1 MGFEGKAYMISTKYS
16 KDNKYS
22 TDNNSS
28 LRYNFALM
36 ALMLLL
42 SPLSHA
48 EVYKTT
54 TSEGQVVYTDNIN
67 TAYQYNK
74 NSKNISVLDKL
85 PTQLQVSSTTT
96 QPATTSTSLNS
107 QVDNAAS
114 TAADISLPDSLGD
127 SLTGRLSTQSIS
139 ASQQGDYV
147 LKIVSPEVGQTL
159 RRGSQPIEINV
170 ALRPSLKTGDRIVYQ
185 LNNQTLATIKDTS
198 YTIATTTLD
207 PNPYTI
213 TVRVENVLGEVIAQ
227 DTRAINLISNNVL
240 YQKKRKAIAEAQK
253 KQTNQPWYKKIL

>member
-1 MGFEGKAYMISTKYS
+1 MILTKYKS
-16 KDNKYS
+16 D
-22 TDNNSS
+22 NSS
-28 LRYNFALM
+28 LRDNFALT
-36 ALMLLL
+36 AVVLLL
-42 SPLSHA
+42 SQLSHA

-74 NSKNISVLDKL
+74 SSKNISVLDKL
-85 PTQLQVSSTTT
+85 PTQSQVSSTTT
-96 QPATTSTSLNS
+96 QPATTSTSLNN
-107 QVDNAAS
+107 QVNNAAS
-114 TAADISLPDSLGD
+114 KAADIRLPD

-147 LKIVSPEVGQTL
+147 LKIVSPKAGQTL

-170 ALRPSLKTGDRIVYQ
+170 ALTPSLKTGDRIVYQ
-185 LNNQTLATIKDTS
+185 LNNQTLATIKATS

-213 TVRVENVLGEVIAQ
+213 TVGVENVLGEVIAR
-227 DTRAINLISNNVL
+227 DTRAITLISNNVL
-240 YQKKRKAIAEAQK
+240 YQKKRKAIAQAQK
-253 KQTNQPWYKKIL
+253 KQANQPWYKKIL

>member
-1 MGFEGKAYMISTKYS
+1 MILTKYI
-16 KDNKYS
+16 

-28 LRYNFALM
+28 LRDNFVLTAVV
-36 ALMLLL
+36 LLL
-42 SPLSHA
+42 SQLSHA

-54 TSEGQVVYTDNIN
+54 TSDGQVVYTDNIN

-85 PTQLQVSSTTT
+85 PTQSQVSSTTT
-96 QPATTSTSLNS
+96 QPATTSTSLNN

-114 TAADISLPDSLGD
+114 TATDNRLPDRLGD

-147 LKIVSPEVGQTL
+147 IKIVSPEAGQTL

-170 ALRPSLKTGDRIVYQ
+170 ALTPILKTGDRIVYQ

-207 PNPYTI
+207 PNPYT
-213 TVRVENVLGEVIAQ
+213 L
-227 DTRAINLISNNVL
+227 L
-240 YQKKRKAIAEAQK
+240 
-253 KQTNQPWYKKIL
+253 

>member
-1 MGFEGKAYMISTKYS
+1 MILK
-16 KDNKYS
+16 KYS
-22 TDNNSS
+22 TDHNSS

-36 ALMLLL
+36 ALGLLL
-42 SPLSHA
+42 SQLSHA

-85 PTQLQVSSTTT
+85 PSQSQVSSTTNQST
-96 QPATTSTSLNS
+96 TTSNNLNNE
-107 QVDNAAS
+107 VDNAAS
-114 TAADISLPDSLGD
+114 TATDNRLPDRLGD

-139 ASQQGDYV
+139 ASQQGDY
-147 LKIVSPEVGQTL
+147 LLRIVSPEAGQTL

-170 ALRPSLKTGDRIVYQ
+170 ALTPSLKTGDRIVYQ

-213 TVRVENVLGEVIAQ
+213 TVGVENVLGEVIAQ
-227 DTRAINLISNNVL
+227 DTRTINLISNNVL

-253 KQTNQPWYKKIL
+253 KQANQPWYKKIL

>member
-1 MGFEGKAYMISTKYS
+1 MILK
-16 KDNKYS
+16 KYS
-22 TDNNSS
+22 TDHNSS
-28 LRYNFALM
+28 LRYSFILTAVV
-36 ALMLLL
+36 LLL
-42 SPLSHA
+42 SQLSHA

-67 TAYQYNK
+67 TAYQYDK
-74 NSKNISVLDKL
+74 NSKTISVLDKL
-85 PTQLQVSSTTT
+85 STQSQVSSTTN
-96 QPATTSTSLNS
+96 QSATTSISLNN

-114 TAADISLPDSLGD
+114 TAIDTRLPDSLGD
-127 SLTGRLSTQSIS
+127 SLTARLTERLSTQSIS

-147 LKIVSPEVGQTL
+147 IKIVAPAAGQTL

-170 ALRPSLKTGDRIVYQ
+170 ALTPSLKTGDRIVYQ
-185 LNNQTLATIKDTS
+185 LNNQTLATIKATS

-213 TVRVENVLGEVIAQ
+213 TVSVENVLGEVIAQ
-227 DTRAINLISNNVL
+227 DTRAITLISNNVL

-253 KQTNQPWYKKIL
+253 KKANQPWYKKIL

>member
-1 MGFEGKAYMISTKYS
+1 MILT
-16 KDNKYS
+16 KYS

-28 LRYNFALM
+28 LRYSFALM

-42 SPLSHA
+42 SQLSHA
-48 EVYKTT
+48 QVYKTT

-85 PTQLQVSSTTT
+85 STQSQVSSTTNQST
-96 QPATTSTSLNS
+96 TTSNNLNNE
-107 QVDNAAS
+107 VDNAAS
-114 TAADISLPDSLGD
+114 TATDDRLPASLGD
-127 SLTGRLSTQSIS
+127 SLTDRLSTQSIS
-139 ASQQGDYV
+139 ASQQGDY
-147 LKIVSPEVGQTL
+147 LLRIVSPEAGQTL

-170 ALRPSLKTGDRIVYQ
+170 ALTPSLKTGDRIVYQ

-213 TVRVENVLGEVIAQ
+213 TVGVENVLGEVIAQ
-227 DTRAINLISNNVL
+227 DTRTINLISNNVL

-253 KQTNQPWYKKIL
+253 KQANQPWYKKIL

>member
-1 MGFEGKAYMISTKYS
+1 MILTKYKS
-16 KDNKYS
+16 D
-22 TDNNSS
+22 NSS
-28 LRYNFALM
+28 LRDNFALT
-36 ALMLLL
+36 AVVLLL
-42 SPLSHA
+42 SQLSHA

-74 NSKNISVLDKL
+74 SSKNISVLDKL
-85 PTQLQVSSTTT
+85 PTQSQVSSTTT
-96 QPATTSTSLNS
+96 QPATTSTSLNN
-107 QVDNAAS
+107 QVNNAAS
-114 TAADISLPDSLGD
+114 TATDNRLPDS
-127 SLTGRLSTQSIS
+127 LSTQSIS

-147 LKIVSPEVGQTL
+147 LKIVSPKAGQTL

-170 ALRPSLKTGDRIVYQ
+170 ALTPSLKTGDRIVYQ

-213 TVRVENVLGEVIAQ
+213 TVRVENVLGEIIAQ

-240 YQKKRKAIAEAQK
+240 YQKKRKAIAQAQK
-253 KQTNQPWYKKIL
+253 KQANQPWYKKIL

>member
-1 MGFEGKAYMISTKYS
+1 MGFEGKAYMILT
-16 KDNKYS
+16 KYS

-36 ALMLLL
+36 ALGLLL
-42 SPLSHA
+42 SQSSHS

-54 TSEGQVVYTDNIN
+54 TSDGKVVYTDNIN

-85 PTQLQVSSTTT
+85 STQSQVSSTTNQST
-96 QPATTSTSLNS
+96 TTSNNLNNE
-107 QVDNAAS
+107 VDNIAS
-114 TAADISLPDSLGD
+114 TANDNRLPDSLGD
-127 SLTGRLSTQSIS
+127 GLTDRLSTQSIS

-147 LKIVSPEVGQTL
+147 LNIVSPEAGQTL
-159 RRGSQPIEINV
+159 RRGSQSIEINV
-170 ALRPSLKTGDRIVYQ
+170 ALTPSLKTGDRIVYQ

-213 TVRVENVLGEVIAQ
+213 TVSVENVLGEIIAQ
-227 DTRAINLISNNVL
+227 DTRAITLIRNNVL

-253 KQTNQPWYKKIL
+253 KKANQPWYKKIL

>member
-1 MGFEGKAYMISTKYS
+1 MILTKYS
-16 KDNKYS
+16 R
-22 TDNNSS
+22 DNNSS
-28 LRYNFALM
+28 LRDNFALM
-36 ALMLLL
+36 AVVLLL
-42 SPLSHA
+42 SQLSHA

-54 TSEGQVVYTDNIN
+54 TSEGQVVYTDNVN

-74 NSKNISVLDKL
+74 SSKNISVLDKL
-85 PTQLQVSSTTT
+85 PTQSQVSSTTT
-96 QPATTSTSLNS
+96 QPATTSTSLSN

-114 TAADISLPDSLGD
+114 RASDNRLPDS
-127 SLTGRLSTQSIS
+127 LSTQSIS

-147 LKIVSPEVGQTL
+147 IKIVSPEVGQTL

-170 ALRPSLKTGDRIVYQ
+170 ALTPSLKTGDRIVYQ

-213 TVRVENVLGEVIAQ
+213 TVRVENVLGEIIAQ

-240 YQKKRKAIAEAQK
+240 YQKKRKAIAQAQK
-253 KQTNQPWYKKIL
+253 KKANQPWYKKIL

>member
-1 MGFEGKAYMISTKYS
+1 MGFEGKAYMILT
-16 KDNKYS
+16 KYS

-28 LRYNFALM
+28 FPYSYNFALM
-36 ALMLLL
+36 ALGLLL

-48 EVYKTT
+48 QVYKTT

-85 PTQLQVSSTTT
+85 STQSQVSSTT
-96 QPATTSTSLNS
+96 QPATTSTSLNN

-114 TAADISLPDSLGD
+114 KAADSRLPD

-139 ASQQGDYV
+139 ASQQGDY
-147 LKIVSPEVGQTL
+147 LLRIVSPEAGQTL

-170 ALRPSLKTGDRIVYQ
+170 ALTPSLKTGDRIVYQ

-213 TVRVENVLGEVIAQ
+213 TVGVENVLGEVIAQ
-227 DTRAINLISNNVL
+227 DTRTINLISNNVL

-253 KQTNQPWYKKIL
+253 KQANQPWYKKIL

>member
-1 MGFEGKAYMISTKYS
+1 MGFEGKAYMILT
-16 KDNKYS
+16 KYS
-22 TDNNSS
+22 TDNNSG
-28 LRYNFALM
+28 LRYSFILTALG
-36 ALMLLL
+36 LLL
-42 SPLSHA
+42 SQLSHA

-74 NSKNISVLDKL
+74 SSRNISVLDKL
-85 PTQLQVSSTTT
+85 PIQSQVSSTT
-96 QPATTSTSLNS
+96 QPATTSTSLNN
-107 QVDNAAS
+107 QVNNAAS
-114 TAADISLPDSLGD
+114 KAADIRLPD

-147 LKIVSPEVGQTL
+147 LKIVSPKAGQTL

-170 ALRPSLKTGDRIVYQ
+170 ALTPSLKTGDRIVYQ
-185 LNNQTLATIKDTS
+185 LNNQTLATMKATS

-213 TVRVENVLGEVIAQ
+213 TVRVENVLGEIIAQ

-240 YQKKRKAIAEAQK
+240 YQKKRKAIAQAQK
-253 KQTNQPWYKKIL
+253 KQANQPWYKKIL

>member
-1 MGFEGKAYMISTKYS
+1 MGFEGKADMISTKYT
-16 KDNKYS
+16 
-22 TDNNSS
+22 TDNNNSG
-28 LRYNFALM
+28 LRYSFILTAVV
-36 ALMLLL
+36 LLL
-42 SPLSHA
+42 TQLSHA

-67 TAYQYNK
+67 TACQYNR

-85 PTQLQVSSTTT
+85 PTQSQVSSMTNQSTTT
-96 QPATTSTSLNS
+96 SNNLNNE
-107 QVDNAAS
+107 VDNAAS
-114 TAADISLPDSLGD
+114 TATDNRLPDSLTD
-127 SLTGRLSTQSIS
+127 RLSTQSIS

-147 LKIVSPEVGQTL
+147 IKIVSPEAGQTL

-170 ALRPSLKTGDRIVYQ
+170 ALTPSLKIGDRIVYQ

-213 TVRVENVLGEVIAQ
+213 TVSVENVLGEVIAQ
-227 DTRAINLISNNVL
+227 DTRAITLISNNVL

-253 KQTNQPWYKKIL
+253 KKANQPWYKKIL

>member
-1 MGFEGKAYMISTKYS
+1 MILTKYKS
-16 KDNKYS
+16 D
-22 TDNNSS
+22 NSS
-28 LRYNFALM
+28 LRDNFALT
-36 ALMLLL
+36 AVVLLL
-42 SPLSHA
+42 SQLSHA

-74 NSKNISVLDKL
+74 SSKNISVLDKL
-85 PTQLQVSSTTT
+85 PTQSQVSSTTT
-96 QPATTSTSLNS
+96 QPATTSTSLNN
-107 QVDNAAS
+107 QVNNAAS
-114 TAADISLPDSLGD
+114 KAADIRLPD

-147 LKIVSPEVGQTL
+147 LKIVSPKAGQTL

-170 ALRPSLKTGDRIVYQ
+170 ALTPSLKTGDRIVYQ
-185 LNNQTLATIKDTS
+185 LNNQTLATMKATS

-213 TVRVENVLGEVIAQ
+213 TVRVENVLGEIIAQ

-253 KQTNQPWYKKIL
+253 KQANQPWYKKIL

>member
-1 MGFEGKAYMISTKYS
+1 MILTKYKS
-16 KDNKYS
+16 D
-22 TDNNSS
+22 NSS
-28 LRYNFALM
+28 LRDNFALT
-36 ALMLLL
+36 AVVLLL
-42 SPLSHA
+42 SQLSHA

-74 NSKNISVLDKL
+74 SSKNISVLDKL
-85 PTQLQVSSTTT
+85 PTQSQVSSTTT
-96 QPATTSTSLNS
+96 QPATTSTSLNN
-107 QVDNAAS
+107 QVNNAAS
-114 TAADISLPDSLGD
+114 KAADIRLPDS
-127 SLTGRLSTQSIS
+127 LSTQSIS

-147 LKIVSPEVGQTL
+147 IKIVSPEAGQTL

-170 ALRPSLKTGDRIVYQ
+170 ALTPSLKTGDRIVYQ

-213 TVRVENVLGEVIAQ
+213 TVGVENVLGEVIAQ
-227 DTRAINLISNNVL
+227 DTRAITLISNNVL
-240 YQKKRKAIAEAQK
+240 YQKKRKAIAQAQK
-253 KQTNQPWYKKIL
+253 KKANQPWYKKIL

>member
-1 MGFEGKAYMISTKYS
+1 MILTKYKS
-16 KDNKYS
+16 D
-22 TDNNSS
+22 NSS
-28 LRYNFALM
+28 LRDNFALM

-48 EVYKTT
+48 QVYKTT

-85 PTQLQVSSTTT
+85 STQSQVSSTINQST
-96 QPATTSTSLNS
+96 TTSNNLNNE
-107 QVDNAAS
+107 VDNAAS
-114 TAADISLPDSLGD
+114 KAADSRLPD

-139 ASQQGDYV
+139 ASQQGDY
-147 LKIVSPEVGQTL
+147 LLRIVSPEAGQTL

-170 ALRPSLKTGDRIVYQ
+170 ALTPSLKTGDRIVYQ

-213 TVRVENVLGEVIAQ
+213 TVGVENVLGEVIAQ
-227 DTRAINLISNNVL
+227 DTRTINLISNNVL

-253 KQTNQPWYKKIL
+253 KQANQPWYKKIL

>member
-1 MGFEGKAYMISTKYS
+1 MILTKYKS
-16 KDNKYS
+16 D
-22 TDNNSS
+22 NSS
-28 LRYNFALM
+28 LRDNFALT
-36 ALMLLL
+36 AVVLLL
-42 SPLSHA
+42 SQLSHA

-74 NSKNISVLDKL
+74 SSKNISVLDKL
-85 PTQLQVSSTTT
+85 PTQSQVSSTTT
-96 QPATTSTSLNS
+96 QPATTSTSLNN
-107 QVDNAAS
+107 QVNNAAS
-114 TAADISLPDSLGD
+114 KAADIRLPD

-147 LKIVSPEVGQTL
+147 LKIVSPKAGQTL

-170 ALRPSLKTGDRIVYQ
+170 ALTPSLKTGDRIVYQ
-185 LNNQTLATIKDTS
+185 LNNQTLATMKATS

-213 TVRVENVLGEVIAQ
+213 TVRVENVLGEIIAQ
-227 DTRAINLISNNVL
+227 DTRAITLISNNVL
-240 YQKKRKAIAEAQK
+240 YQKKRKAIAQAQK
-253 KQTNQPWYKKIL
+253 KKANQPWYKKIL

>member
-1 MGFEGKAYMISTKYS
+1 MGFEGKAYMILTKYKS
-16 KDNKYS
+16 N
-22 TDNNSS
+22 NNSS
-28 LRYNFALM
+28 LRYSYNFALM
-36 ALMLLL
+36 ASMLLL
-42 SPLSHA
+42 SQLSHA

-85 PTQLQVSSTTT
+85 PTQSQISSRTT
-96 QPATTSTSLNS
+96 QPATTSTSLNN
-107 QVDNAAS
+107 QVNNAAS
-114 TAADISLPDSLGD
+114 TATDNRLPYRLGD
-127 SLTGRLSTQSIS
+127 SLTDRLSTQSIS

-147 LKIVSPEVGQTL
+147 IKIVSPKAGQTL

-170 ALRPSLKTGDRIVYQ
+170 ALTPSLKTGDRIVFQ

-213 TVRVENVLGEVIAQ
+213 TASVENILGEIIAQ
-227 DTRAINLISNNVL
+227 DTRTINLISNNVL

-253 KQTNQPWYKKIL
+253 KQANQPWYKKIL

>member
-1 MGFEGKAYMISTKYS
+1 MGFEGKAYMILTKYKS
-16 KDNKYS
+16 D
-22 TDNNSS
+22 NSS
-28 LRYNFALM
+28 LRDNFALM

-42 SPLSHA
+42 SQLSHA

-54 TSEGQVVYTDNIN
+54 TSEGQVIYTDNIN

-85 PTQLQVSSTTT
+85 PTQSQGSSTT
-96 QPATTSTSLNS
+96 QPATTSTSLNN

-114 TAADISLPDSLGD
+114 TATDNRLPDSLGD
-127 SLTGRLSTQSIS
+127 RLTGRLSTQSIS
-139 ASQQGDYV
+139 ASQQGYYV
-147 LKIVSPEVGQTL
+147 LNIVSPEAGQTL

-170 ALRPSLKTGDRIVYQ
+170 ALTPRLKTGDRIVYQ
-185 LNNQTLATIKDTS
+185 LNNQTLATIKATS

-213 TVRVENVLGEVIAQ
+213 TVRVENVLGKVIAQ
-227 DTRAINLISNNVL
+227 DTRAITLISNNVL
-240 YQKKRKAIAEAQK
+240 YQKKRKAIAQAQK
-253 KQTNQPWYKKIL
+253 KKANQPWYKKIL

>member
-1 MGFEGKAYMISTKYS
+1 MILTKYS
-16 KDNKYS
+16 RDNKYS

-28 LRYNFALM
+28 LRYSYNLPLM
-36 ALMLLL
+36 ALGLLL
-42 SPLSHA
+42 SQLSHA

-74 NSKNISVLDKL
+74 SSKNISVLDKL
-85 PTQLQVSSTTT
+85 PTQSQVSSTTT
-96 QPATTSTSLNS
+96 QPATTSTSLNN
-107 QVDNAAS
+107 QVNNAAS
-114 TAADISLPDSLGD
+114 KAADIRLPD

-147 LKIVSPEVGQTL
+147 LKIVSPKAGQTL

-170 ALRPSLKTGDRIVYQ
+170 ALTPSLKTGDRIVYQ
-185 LNNQTLATIKDTS
+185 LNNQTLATMKATS

-213 TVRVENVLGEVIAQ
+213 TVGVENVLGEIIAQ

-240 YQKKRKAIAEAQK
+240 YQKKRKAIAQAQK
-253 KQTNQPWYKKIL
+253 KQANQPWYKKIL

>member
-1 MGFEGKAYMISTKYS
+1 MILTKYKS
-16 KDNKYS
+16 D
-22 TDNNSS
+22 NSS
-28 LRYNFALM
+28 LRDNFALT
-36 ALMLLL
+36 AVVLLL
-42 SPLSHA
+42 SQLSHA

-74 NSKNISVLDKL
+74 SSKNISVLDKL
-85 PTQLQVSSTTT
+85 PTQSQVSSTTT
-96 QPATTSTSLNS
+96 QPATTSTSLNN
-107 QVDNAAS
+107 QVNNAAS
-114 TAADISLPDSLGD
+114 TATDNRLPDS
-127 SLTGRLSTQSIS
+127 LSTQSIS

-147 LKIVSPEVGQTL
+147 IKIVSPEAGQTL

-170 ALRPSLKTGDRIVYQ
+170 ALTPSLKTGDRIVYQ

-213 TVRVENVLGEVIAQ
+213 TVGVENVLGEIIAQ

-240 YQKKRKAIAEAQK
+240 YQKKRKAIAQAQK
-253 KQTNQPWYKKIL
+253 KQANQPWYKKIL

>member
-1 MGFEGKAYMISTKYS
+1 MILTKYS
-16 KDNKYS
+16 TNNN
-22 TDNNSS
+22 TD
-28 LRYNFALM
+28 LRYSLILTAVV
-36 ALMLLL
+36 LLL
-42 SPLSHA
+42 SQLSHA

-74 NSKNISVLDKL
+74 NSKSISVLDKL
-85 PTQLQVSSTTT
+85 PTQSQVSSTTNQST
-96 QPATTSTSLNS
+96 TTSNNLNNE
-107 QVDNAAS
+107 VNNAAS
-114 TAADISLPDSLGD
+114 TATDNRLPDSLGD
-127 SLTGRLSTQSIS
+127 RLTGRLSTQSIS

-147 LKIVSPEVGQTL
+147 LNIVSPEAGQTL

-170 ALRPSLKTGDRIVYQ
+170 ALTPSLKTGDRIVYQ
-185 LNNQTLATIKDTS
+185 LNNQTLATIKATS

-213 TVRVENVLGEVIAQ
+213 TVRVENVLGEIIAQ

-240 YQKKRKAIAEAQK
+240 YQKKRKAIAQAQK
-253 KQTNQPWYKKIL
+253 KQANQPWYKKIL

>member
-1 MGFEGKAYMISTKYS
+1 MILTKYKS
-16 KDNKYS
+16 D
-22 TDNNSS
+22 NSS
-28 LRYNFALM
+28 LRDNFALT
-36 ALMLLL
+36 AVVLLL
-42 SPLSHA
+42 SQLSHA

-85 PTQLQVSSTTT
+85 STQSQVSSTTT
-96 QPATTSTSLNS
+96 QPATTSTSLNN
-107 QVDNAAS
+107 QVNNAAS
-114 TAADISLPDSLGD
+114 KAADIRLPD

-147 LKIVSPEVGQTL
+147 IKIVSPEAGQTL

-170 ALRPSLKTGDRIVYQ
+170 ALTPSLKTGDRIVYQ
-185 LNNQTLATIKDTS
+185 LNNQTLATMKATS

-213 TVRVENVLGEVIAQ
+213 TVRVENVLGEIIAQ

-240 YQKKRKAIAEAQK
+240 YQKKRKAIAQAQK
-253 KQTNQPWYKKIL
+253 KKANQPWYKKIL

>member
-1 MGFEGKAYMISTKYS
+1 MILTKYKS
-16 KDNKYS
+16 D
-22 TDNNSS
+22 NSS

-85 PTQLQVSSTTT
+85 PTQSQVSATTT
-96 QPATTSTSLNS
+96 QPATTSTSLNN

-114 TAADISLPDSLGD
+114 RDIDNRLPDSLN
-127 SLTGRLSTQSIS
+127 GRLSIQSIS

-147 LKIVSPEVGQTL
+147 LRIVSPEAGQTL
-159 RRGSQPIEINV
+159 RRGSQPIEVNV
-170 ALRPSLKTGDRIVYQ
+170 ALTPSLKTGDRIVYQ
-185 LNNQTLATIKDTS
+185 LNNQTLATTKDTS

-213 TVRVENVLGEVIAQ
+213 TVSVENVLGKVIAQ
-227 DTRAINLISNNVL
+227 DTRVINLISNNVL
-240 YQKKRKAIAEAQK
+240 YQKKRKAIAQAQK
-253 KQTNQPWYKKIL
+253 KKANQPWYKKIL

>member
-1 MGFEGKAYMISTKYS
+1 MGFEGKAYMILT
-16 KDNKYS
+16 KYS
-22 TDNNSS
+22 TDNNSR
-28 LRYNFALM
+28 LRDNFALM

-42 SPLSHA
+42 SQLSHA
-48 EVYKTT
+48 QVYKTT

-85 PTQLQVSSTTT
+85 STQSQVSSTTNQST
-96 QPATTSTSLNS
+96 TTSNNLNN
-107 QVDNAAS
+107 QVNNAAS
-114 TAADISLPDSLGD
+114 TAADIRLPDSLGD

-147 LKIVSPEVGQTL
+147 IKIVSPEAGQTL

-170 ALRPSLKTGDRIVYQ
+170 ALTTSLKTGDRIVYQ

-213 TVRVENVLGEVIAQ
+213 TVGVENVLGEVIAQ
-227 DTRAINLISNNVL
+227 DTRTINLISNNVL

-253 KQTNQPWYKKIL
+253 KQANQPWYKKIL

>member
-1 MGFEGKAYMISTKYS
+1 MILTKYS
-16 KDNKYS
+16 TDNKYS
-22 TDNNSS
+22 TGNNSS
-28 LRYNFALM
+28 LRYSYNFALM

-42 SPLSHA
+42 SQLSHA

-85 PTQLQVSSTTT
+85 PTQSQVSSTTNQST
-96 QPATTSTSLNS
+96 TTSNNLNNE
-107 QVDNAAS
+107 VDNAAS
-114 TAADISLPDSLGD
+114 TATDNRLPDRLGD
-127 SLTGRLSTQSIS
+127 SLTVRLSTQSIS

-147 LKIVSPEVGQTL
+147 IKIVAPATGQTL

-170 ALRPSLKTGDRIVYQ
+170 ALTPSLKTGDRIVYQ

-213 TVRVENVLGEVIAQ
+213 TVSVENVLGEVIAQ
-227 DTRAINLISNNVL
+227 DTRAITLISNNVL

-253 KQTNQPWYKKIL
+253 KKANQPWYKKIL

>member
-1 MGFEGKAYMISTKYS
+1 MILTKYKS
-16 KDNKYS
+16 D
-22 TDNNSS
+22 NSS
-28 LRYNFALM
+28 LRDNFALT
-36 ALMLLL
+36 AVVLLL
-42 SPLSHA
+42 SQLSHA

-74 NSKNISVLDKL
+74 SSKNISVLDKL
-85 PTQLQVSSTTT
+85 STQSQVSSTTT
-96 QPATTSTSLNS
+96 QPATTSTSLNN
-107 QVDNAAS
+107 QVNNAAS
-114 TAADISLPDSLGD
+114 KAADIRLPD

-147 LKIVSPEVGQTL
+147 LKIVSPKAGQTL

-170 ALRPSLKTGDRIVYQ
+170 ALTPSLKTGDRIVYQ
-185 LNNQTLATIKDTS
+185 LNNQTLATMKATS

-213 TVRVENVLGEVIAQ
+213 TVRVENVLGEIIAQ

-240 YQKKRKAIAEAQK
+240 YQKKRKAIAQAQK
-253 KQTNQPWYKKIL
+253 KQANQPWYKKIL

>member
-1 MGFEGKAYMISTKYS
+1 MGFEGKAYMILTKYKS
-16 KDNKYS
+16 D
-22 TDNNSS
+22 NSS
-28 LRYNFALM
+28 LRDNFALM

-48 EVYKTT
+48 QVYKTT

-85 PTQLQVSSTTT
+85 PTQSQVSATTN
-96 QPATTSTSLNS
+96 QSATTSISLNN

-114 TAADISLPDSLGD
+114 TAIDTRLPDSLGD

-139 ASQQGDYV
+139 ASQQGDY
-147 LKIVSPEVGQTL
+147 LLRIVSPEAGQTL

-170 ALRPSLKTGDRIVYQ
+170 ALTPSLKTGDRIVYQ

-213 TVRVENVLGEVIAQ
+213 TARVENVLGEIIAQ

-240 YQKKRKAIAEAQK
+240 YQKKRKAIAQEQK
-253 KQTNQPWYKKIL
+253 KKANQPWYKKIL

>member
-1 MGFEGKAYMISTKYS
+1 MILTKYKS
-16 KDNKYS
+16 D
-22 TDNNSS
+22 NSS
-28 LRYNFALM
+28 LRDNFALT
-36 ALMLLL
+36 AVVLLL
-42 SPLSHA
+42 SQLSHA

-85 PTQLQVSSTTT
+85 STQSQVSSTTT
-96 QPATTSTSLNS
+96 QPATTSTSLNN
-107 QVDNAAS
+107 QVNNAAS
-114 TAADISLPDSLGD
+114 KAADIRLPD

-147 LKIVSPEVGQTL
+147 LKIVSPKAGQTL

-170 ALRPSLKTGDRIVYQ
+170 ALTPSLKTGDRIVYQ

-213 TVRVENVLGEVIAQ
+213 TVGVENVLGEVIAQ
-227 DTRAINLISNNVL
+227 DTRAITLISNNVL
-240 YQKKRKAIAEAQK
+240 YQKKRKAIAQAQK
-253 KQTNQPWYKKIL
+253 KKANQPWYKKIL

>member
-1 MGFEGKAYMISTKYS
+1 MISTE
-16 KDNKYS
+16 YS

-28 LRYNFALM
+28 LRYSFAITAM
-36 ALMLLL
+36 GLLL
-42 SPLSHA
+42 SQLSHA

-54 TSEGQVVYTDNIN
+54 TSDGQVVYTDNIN

-85 PTQLQVSSTTT
+85 PTQSQGSSTTT
-96 QPATTSTSLNS
+96 QPATTSTSLNNE
-107 QVDNAAS
+107 VNNAAS
-114 TAADISLPDSLGD
+114 TAGDNRLPDSLGNR
-127 SLTGRLSTQSIS
+127 LTGRLSTQSIS

-147 LKIVSPEVGQTL
+147 LRIVSPEAGQTL

-170 ALRPSLKTGDRIVYQ
+170 ALTPSLKTGDRIVYQ
-185 LNNQTLATIKDTS
+185 LNNQTLATTKDTS

-213 TVRVENVLGEVIAQ
+213 TVSVENILGKVIAQ

-240 YQKKRKAIAEAQK
+240 YQKKRKAIAQAQK
-253 KQTNQPWYKKIL
+253 KKANQPWYKKIL

>member
-1 MGFEGKAYMISTKYS
+1 MGFEGKAYMILTKYS
-16 KDNKYS
+16 RDNKYT

-28 LRYNFALM
+28 LRYSFILTAVV
-36 ALMLLL
+36 LLL

-54 TSEGQVVYTDNIN
+54 TSDGQVVYTDNIN

-85 PTQLQVSSTTT
+85 PTQSQVSSTT
-96 QPATTSTSLNS
+96 QPATTSTSLNN
-107 QVDNAAS
+107 QVNNAAS
-114 TAADISLPDSLGD
+114 KAADTRLPDS
-127 SLTGRLSTQSIS
+127 LSTQSIS

-147 LKIVSPEVGQTL
+147 IKIVSPKAGQTL

-170 ALRPSLKTGDRIVYQ
+170 ALTPSLKTGDRIVYQ

-213 TVRVENVLGEVIAQ
+213 TARVENVLGEIIAQ

-240 YQKKRKAIAEAQK
+240 YQKKRKAIAQEQK
-253 KQTNQPWYKKIL
+253 KKANQPWYKKIL

>member
-1 MGFEGKAYMISTKYS
+1 MILTKYS
-16 KDNKYS
+16 TN
-22 TDNNSS
+22 NNSG
-28 LRYNFALM
+28 LRYSLILTALG
-36 ALMLLL
+36 LLL

-48 EVYKTT
+48 EVYKTA
-54 TSEGQVVYTDNIN
+54 TSDGQVVYTDNIN

-74 NSKNISVLDKL
+74 NSKNISILDKL
-85 PTQLQVSSTTT
+85 PTQSEVSSTTT
-96 QPATTSTSLNS
+96 QPATTSTSLNN
-107 QVDNAAS
+107 QVNNAAS
-114 TAADISLPDSLGD
+114 KAADIRLPD

-147 LKIVSPEVGQTL
+147 IKIVSPEAGQTL

-170 ALRPSLKTGDRIVYQ
+170 ALTPSLKTGDRIVYQ

-213 TVRVENVLGEVIAQ
+213 TVGVENILGEVIAQ

-253 KQTNQPWYKKIL
+253 KQANQPWYKKIL

>member
-1 MGFEGKAYMISTKYS
+1 MILTKYKS
-16 KDNKYS
+16 
-22 TDNNSS
+22 NNNS

-42 SPLSHA
+42 SQLSHA

-74 NSKNISVLDKL
+74 NSKTISVLDKL
-85 PTQLQVSSTTT
+85 PTQSQVSSTTT
-96 QPATTSTSLNS
+96 QPATTSTSLNNE
-107 QVDNAAS
+107 VDNTAS
-114 TAADISLPDSLGD
+114 TATDNRLPDSLTD
-127 SLTGRLSTQSIS
+127 RLSTQSIS

-147 LKIVSPEVGQTL
+147 LNIVSPEAGQTL

-170 ALRPSLKTGDRIVYQ
+170 ALTPSLKTGDRIVYQ

-213 TVRVENVLGEVIAQ
+213 TVSVENVLGEVIAQ
-227 DTRAINLISNNVL
+227 DTRAITLISNNVL
-240 YQKKRKAIAEAQK
+240 YQKQRKAIAQAHK
-253 KQTNQPWYKKIL
+253 KKANQPWYKKIL

>member
-1 MGFEGKAYMISTKYS
+1 MILTKYI
-16 KDNKYS
+16 

-28 LRYNFALM
+28 LRYSFILTAM
-36 ALMLLL
+36 GLLL
-42 SPLSHA
+42 SQLSHA

-54 TSEGQVVYTDNIN
+54 TSDGQVVYTDNIN

-85 PTQLQVSSTTT
+85 STQSQVSSTTT
-96 QPATTSTSLNS
+96 QPATTSTSLNN

-147 LKIVSPEVGQTL
+147 LKIVSPEAGQTL

-170 ALRPSLKTGDRIVYQ
+170 ALTPSLKTGDRIVFQ

-207 PNPYTI
+207 PNPYAI
-213 TVRVENVLGEVIAQ
+213 TVSVENILGEVIAQ
-227 DTRAINLISNNVL
+227 DTRDITLISNNVL
-240 YQKKRKAIAEAQK
+240 YQKKRKAIAQAQK
-253 KQTNQPWYKKIL
+253 KKANQPWYKKIL